1 MNLDNQLA
9 ELESA
14 QIVRRA
20 EDPELA
26 YLFKHTLTQETAYQS
41 LLQKRR
47 REIHLRVARAYEA
60 VYPDRLDENAPV
72 LEQHYAEAGDDAKA
86 LTYATLAG
94 DAAARV
100 YANAEAISHYSLA
113 LELAKRG
120 VGTDGRPSLRDLYV
134 KRGRVLEV
142 ANRYAEA
149 LANYQD
155 MEAAAQGRG
164 DRSLEL
170 AALMATTTVRSI
182 TTPLFDPEQGQNLSD
197 RALAL
202 ARELGDRQAE
212 AKILWNL
219 MLLKYF
225 TNQPEASVEYGEQ
238 SLALARQLNL
248 REQLAFTLNDLSRSL
263 ASRGQLES
271 AFAAQTEA
279 SALWRELGN
288 LPLLADSLT
297 NFALLH
303 LYRGELDRA
312 LASVE
317 EALRIAR
324 SIGNIWG
331 QVYAEQMLSYLYY
344 ERGEIA
350 AAFTTLQDSIQL
362 AEQIG
367 ALFAIPTGYAM
378 LSWAYGRLGNVA
390 RALELASLAVSKAEQ
405 TIPLQ
410 LPLCRAM
417 LANAYLLKGDLP
429 QAEAFV
435 ERSYDGLNLEN
446 FDSLLPYYVMM
457 TETQVALAHG
467 EYTHA
472 LQLVDRLIGTLRRI
486 GIRTLV
492 GEVLYLK
499 SRVLVASGQRDQ
511 ARAILLQARDSAE
524 SVGERLSLIPILSSL
539 AEMEVEC
546 GDTGEAQILHG
557 EAEQIVQSIAANL
570 PQDLRALFLNSP
582 DVIRAIGSS

>member
-9 ELESA
+9 QLESA
-14 QIVRRA
+14 QIVRRT
-20 EDPELA
+20 EDPELV
-26 YLFKHTLTQETAYQS
+26 YSFKHTLTQETTYRS

-47 REIHLRVARAYEA
+47 REIHLRVAQGYEA
-60 VYPDRLDENAPV
+60 IYSDRLDENAAV

-86 LTYATLAG
+86 LTYASLAG

-113 LELAKRG
+113 LELAERG
-120 VGTDGRPSLRDLYV
+120 VGTDSRPSLRDLYLR
-134 KRGRVLEV
+134 RGRTLEV

-279 SALWRELGN
+279 TALWRELGN

-297 NFALLH
+297 NSASLH
-303 LYRGELDRA
+303 FYRGDLDRA

-317 EALRIAR
+317 EALRIVR

-331 QVYAEQMLSYLYY
+331 QVYAEQVLSYIDF
-344 ERGEIA
+344 ERGELG
-350 AAFTTLQDSIQL
+350 AAFDGLQNSIQL

-367 ALFAIPTGYAM
+367 ALFAIPIGYAM
-378 LSWAYGRLGNVA
+378 LSWAFAKLGDVA
-390 RALELASLAVSKAEQ
+390 RAYELADLAVIKAEHMM
-405 TIPLQ
+405 PVF

-417 LANAYLLKGDLP
+417 LAYAYLRKGDLT
-429 QAEAFV
+429 QAEANV
-435 ERSYDGLNLEN
+435 EKSRDGLDPEN
-446 FDSLLPYYVMM
+446 FDSPQPYYVMM
-457 TETQVALAHG
+457 IEAEVELANCK
-467 EYTHA
+467 YARA
-472 LQLVDRLIGTLRRI
+472 LQMLDRLIITMRHI
-486 GIRTLV
+486 GIRPFLV
-492 GEVLYLK
+492 DALYLK
-499 SRVLVASGQRDQ
+499 GKVLLVTGQGDE
-511 ARAILLQARDSAE
+511 ARALLGEARDAAE
-524 SVGERLSLIPILSSL
+524 SAGTRLSLIPILSSL
-539 AEMEVEC
+539 AKVEAER
-546 GDTGEAQILHG
+546 GDTGEAQNLRDQ
-557 EAEQIVQSIAANL
+557 ARQIVQSIAASL
-570 PQDLRALFLNSP
+570 PPDLCTLFMNSP
-582 DVIRAIGSS
+582 DVLGALEPA

>member
-9 ELESA
+9 RLESA
-14 QIVRRA
+14 QIVHRTD
-20 EDPELA
+20 DPDPA

-47 REIHLRVARAYEA
+47 REIHHRVAQAYETIYA
-60 VYPDRLDENAPV
+60 DRLDENAAL

-86 LTYATLAG
+86 LTYASLAG

-120 VGTDGRPSLRDLYV
+120 ARTDGRPSLRDLYL
-134 KRGRVLEV
+134 KRGRALEV
-142 ANRYAEA
+142 ASRYAEA

-155 MEAAAQGRG
+155 MEGAAQERG

-182 TTPLFDPEQGQNLSD
+182 TTPVFDPKKGQALSD

-202 ARELGDRQAE
+202 ARGLGDRQAQ

-225 TNQPEASVEYGEQ
+225 TNQPEASVEYGER

-248 REQLAFTLNDLSRSL
+248 REQLAFTLNDLSRSYV
-263 ASRGQLES
+263 STGRLES
-271 AFAAQTEA
+271 AFAAQSEA
-279 SALWRELGN
+279 TALWRELGN

-297 NFALLH
+297 NSASLH
-303 LYRGELDRA
+303 LYRGDLDRA

-324 SIGNIWG
+324 SIGNVWG
-331 QVYAEQMLSYLYY
+331 QVYAEQILSYVCY
-344 ERGEIA
+344 ERGEIGA
-350 AAFTTLQDSIQL
+350 ALAALQDSIQL

-367 ALFAIPTGYAM
+367 ALFAIPFGYAM
-378 LSWAYGRLGNVA
+378 LSWAYARLGVVA
-390 RALELASLAVSKAEQ
+390 RAIELANQAVSKAEQ
-405 TIPLQ
+405 MLPAH

-417 LANAYLLKGDLP
+417 LAYAYLRKGDLT
-429 QAEAFV
+429 QAQVIV
-435 ERSYDGLNLEN
+435 EKSYDGLNPKD
-446 FDSLLPYYVMM
+446 FDSPQPYYVMM
-457 TETQVALAHG
+457 TDAEVALADR
-467 EYTHA
+467 EYARA
-472 LQLVDRLIGTLRRI
+472 LQVLDRLIGTLRRI

-492 GEVLYLK
+492 SEVLYLK

-539 AEMEVEC
+539 AEMEAEC
-546 GDTGEAQILHG
+546 GDTGEAQILHA